1 MQRTLC
7 TSDMQHNDNLNFVSF
22 RKGMILLKWEE
33 GFFPKREDLPLLEVT
48 AKTGLWHHGGM
59 MEEIQLG

>member
-1 MQRTLC
+1 
-7 TSDMQHNDNLNFVSF
+7 MQHNDNLNFVSF